1 MSFFNGA
8 KAKRW
13 RITPFWTLTL
23 FFLFF
28 LGFLL
33 LLSECLVI
41 KLMVFSQPYF
51 NFSHE
56 HMPAK

>member
-23 FFLFF
+23 FFPFFSWLF
-28 LGFLL
+28 
-33 LLSECLVI
+33 VVVVR
-41 KLMVFSQPYF
+41 VFGDKIDGLF
-51 NFSHE
+51 TAVF
-56 HMPAK
+56 